1 MTAQDGA
8 KANRYRIEAVDR
20 ALQLLDVLA
29 GAQGA
34 TAAQLAAKMNANRS
48 LVFRMLSTLT
58 DRGFVSKDE
67 HNAYRLGPR
76 LVSLSEQ
83 AASGDI
89 VVEASRRALDDLLK
103 DSQETLYLVVRDGLD
118 VMCVATRTSPQKIRL
133 VADVGFRRKIGVGS
147 AAMVMM
153 AHGQPEFVEQVLN
166 QNFYEGAPA
175 PMRTRPQAIAE
186 LPQVR
191 AQGYHETTT
200 DEPGIYS
207 ISVPIWD
214 WRGDMAAVL
223 VLDAP
228 SSRVPPEQ
236 AAILCERII
245 LAGEEISAMLGGAR
259 RST

>member
-1 MTAQDGA
+1 MTANPSP
-8 KANRYRIEAVDR
+8 KPNRYRIDAVDR

-29 GAQGA
+29 ASQGA

-48 LVFRMLSTLT
+48 LVFRMLSTLA

-89 VVEASRRALDDLLK
+89 VVEASRRALDELLN
-103 DSQETLYLVVRDGLD
+103 DTQETLYLVVRDGLD
-118 VMCVATRTSPQKIRL
+118 VLCVATRTSPQKIRL
-133 VADVGFRRKIGVGS
+133 VADVGFRRPIGVGS

-153 AHGQPEFVEQVLN
+153 AYGPPEFVEAVLN
-166 QNFYEGAPA
+166 QNFREGALPA
-175 PMRTRPQAIAE
+175 LRPRAQAIAE

-191 AQGYHETTT
+191 QQGYHETST

-207 ISVPIWD
+207 ISVPVWD
-214 WRGDMAAVL
+214 WRGDMAAVI

-228 SSRVPPEQ
+228 LSRVPPEQ
-236 AAILCERII
+236 AEVLRARIL
-245 LAGEEISAMLGGAR
+245 LAGEEISAMLGGR
-259 RST
+259 HRSA